1 VKGGAGAKMSLALLG
16 LKSEVVAMVGMVD
29 LYFSA
34 LGERESL
41 CGSAMRFYFHD
52 CVSFRYILIVVLVT
66 EFCLSA

>member
-1 VKGGAGAKMSLALLG
+1 
-16 LKSEVVAMVGMVD
+16 VAMVGMVD